1 MKIRT
6 GFVSNSS
13 SSSFI
18 INESHY
24 PKTIDIANE
33 MITTINET
41 DQEYSS
47 YKNFNIYNKLTE
59 NPNLFKNSNLSISNP
74 NIKLHTDNYD
84 TYIAHLPIS
93 KCYLITT
100 SNNYNWGFYNITIDA
115 PQFQEVKNEL
125 LLINWTDDTIESME
139 DFEYILPQLFWYWD
153 CKLNLVIKSHIKND
167 EIFDFNYD
175 YCKNHGSYK
184 FNILNENNIYC
195 PECYLEQLKFKES
208 IKNNPKFI
216 FNIRK

>member
-18 INESHY
+18 IDECHY

-100 SNNYNWGFYNITIDA
+100 SNNYMWNLYDTDISETQLQQIND
-115 PQFQEVKNEL
+115 EL
-125 LLINWTDDTIESME
+125 NLTTDDKIESIE
-139 DFEYILPQLFWYWD
+139 DIEYILPRLFWYWD
-153 CKLNLVIKSHIKND
+153 CKLNLIVNSYIKD
-167 EIFDFNYD
+167 EALFDFNKD

-208 IKNNPKFI
+208 IKSNPKFI

>member
-1 MKIRT
+1 MKIRN
-6 GFVSNSS
+6 GLVSNSS

-18 INESHY
+18 ISIKKY
-24 PKTIDIANE
+24 MSTLQIADE
-33 MITTINET
+33 MITIINET

-47 YKNFNIYNKLTE
+47 YKNFNIYNK
-59 NPNLFKNSNLSISNP
+59 FKNVNNLDNINP
-74 NIKLHTDNYD
+74 NIKLHTSGYD
-84 TYIAHLPIS
+84 TYITYLPNS
-93 KCYLITT
+93 KYYLIST
-100 SNNYNWGFYNITIDA
+100 SSNYNWEFNYLIENDFTKKIQD
-115 PQFQEVKNEL
+115 VKNEL
-125 LLINWTDDTIESME
+125 KNNCSNYELDQIEDVE
-139 DFEYILPQLFWYWD
+139 DLGDIFPTLDWYWD
-153 CKLNLVIKSHIKND
+153 CKLNLIIKAIKYIDYNK
-167 EIFDFNYD
+167 D